1 MFHPLHLKRL
11 VISLIVFVGGLTSLF
26 ISGGSLAGAANLV
39 VNPSNDSDLA
49 AVKQKVVHALEARWQ
64 LMIDPQVN
72 VKRFYDPSVSE
83 QEESRERAYVR
94 RHYLEPAYRAGFRYS
109 NVEVHPVFESVEING
124 KMAKVRALVSVEYES
139 VFPGSNES
147 VITKEANIPYSATLI
162 KRDGDWLIVGMN
174 YQDTYSKRGQENV
187 RKVGASGSETPP
199 ISIAGGDV
207 VIQGFY
213 IYYSRQGAVN
223 YANRWW
229 NGRNP
234 KYRSFSNDCA
244 NFVSQS
250 FYEGGSARQA
260 WAEPY
265 VWWYNTKGT
274 SGTGDDAWTYSW
286 SVAHDQAYHLSRN
299 NETDEHR
306 GTYVSRATDL
316 QLGDSIY
323 YDFDGDGILD
333 HSAIVVEIRNGQP
346 YVNYHTN
353 DTYHRY
359 WDLGAKTTRFLHVTD
374 YYWVN

>member
-1 MFHPLHLKRL
+1 MPSCNHVKCA
-11 VISLIVFVGGLTSLF
+11 IGDLILT
-26 ISGGSLAGAANLV
+26 
-39 VNPSNDSDLA
+39 
-49 AVKQKVVHALEARWQ
+49 
-64 LMIDPQVN
+64 
-72 VKRFYDPSVSE
+72 
-83 QEESRERAYVR
+83 
-94 RHYLEPAYRAGFRYS
+94 RH
-109 NVEVHPVFESVEING
+109 
-124 KMAKVRALVSVEYES
+124 KYES
-139 VFPGSNES
+139 MFPGSNEV
-147 VITKEANIPYSATLI
+147 VITKEANIPYFAALT
-162 KRDGDWLIVGMN
+162 KRDGHWLIVKMSG
-174 YQDTYSKRGQENV
+174 QDTYSKRGQEN
-187 RKVGASGSETPP
+187 GAMIRASRSETLPA
-199 ISIAGGDV
+199 SITGGDV
-207 VIQGFY
+207 VTQGFY
-213 IYYSRQGAVN
+213 TYYSRQGAVN

-250 FYEGGSARQA
+250 FYEGGSARQT

-306 GTYVSRATDL
+306 GTYVAKATDL

-333 HSAIVVEIRNGQP
+333 HSAIVVEIKNGQP

-353 DTYHRY
+353 DTYHRH